1 MTRKDLTILI
11 GNTLDH
17 FDTALYGLLAPLLA
31 PLFFP
36 NYDPV
41 VQLILA
47 YSLLATSL
55 VTRPIGTFIFGVV
68 ARNYGP
74 AHGLSYS
81 LIGVAIATAGIG
93 CLPTHASIG
102 WLAPAGLILL
112 RLLSGVFGAG
122 EVIIAQ
128 LYILEGKSQQ
138 SALKASYLYQSS
150 TVLGIILASGAA
162 SLVISLTPYSD
173 SLWRFCFWLG
183 GITGFIS
190 YFLRK
195 LTKLHDKKAA
205 FFAPYRV
212 SSLYALWHH
221 RRNVLRV
228 AMVSVFSDITYIVPF
243 IFMNTF
249 VPLVSTISLETMMAF
264 NTILLIFDMVL
275 IPLCG
280 HIITKYDP
288 AKIML
293 TASLVLG
300 MTILPLFYNLA
311 EASLTYVT
319 FVRFWIVLWGIVFLC
334 PLNLW
339 SKKLFDSP
347 EQYLLVG
354 MGNTLGIATL
364 GRLTPAICLWLWHT
378 TKMPT
383 APAFYLVLLILG
395 TAYAIGPLRLLF
407 TNKQS

>member
-11 GNTLDH
+11 GNVLDH
-17 FDTALYGLLAPLLA
+17 FDTALYGFLAPLLA

-36 NYDPV
+36 DYDPV

-47 YSLLATSL
+47 YSLLATTL
-55 VTRPIGTFIFGVV
+55 VTRPIGTFIFGVI

-102 WLAPAGLILL
+102 WLAPVGLILL

-150 TVLGIILASGAA
+150 TVLGIILASGAT

-173 SLWRFCFWLG
+173 IMWRVCFWLG

-195 LTKLHDKKAA
+195 LIRLQDDKKAA
-205 FFAPYRV
+205 FFAPYRI

-221 RRNVLRV
+221 RRNVLRI
-228 AMVSVFSDITYIVPF
+228 AMASVFSNITYVVPF
-243 IFMNTF
+243 IFMNSF
-249 VPLVSTISLETMMAF
+249 APLISFISLETMMAF
-264 NTILLIFDMVL
+264 NTILLILDMVM

-280 HIITKYDP
+280 RLILNYDP
-288 AKIML
+288 VKIML
-293 TASLVLG
+293 TSSLILG
-300 MTILPLFYNLA
+300 VTILPLFHYLPG
-311 EASLTYVT
+311 ASLTYMT
-319 FVRFWIVLWGIVFLC
+319 FVRFWIVLWGIIFLC

-339 SKKLFDSP
+339 SKRLFDSP

-354 MGNTLGIATL
+354 MGHALGTATL
-364 GRLTPAICLWLWHT
+364 GRMTPAICLWLWHA

-383 APAFYLVLLILG
+383 VPALYLALLILG
-395 TAYAIGPLRLLF
+395 TAYAIASSF
-407 TNKQS
+407 HK